1 MLDNLRFPF
10 YLALG
15 FVFVLLFQNW
25 QQFNEKPAPIAAPEE
40 RTDSFPG
47 QREAPEDLPDAG
59 IGSQQRDPAS
69 SLDLPDV
76 VTDQN
81 QWLRV
86 ETDTFVLWISPRGGD
101 IKQLDLPKIPFS
113 NEQPDKPFSLFTSTG
128 KDYNLQSGLLHDR
141 LSGLSAERS
150 ARLAP
155 SHHALF
161 QSRRQEYRMENS
173 EDTLTVPL
181 FWRNDATG
189 VEVVKRYVFN
199 RGKYLF
205 SVEQTVKNLGNV
217 AWTGRQYRQLR
228 RAAPSDEGE
237 TKLIYTYTGPA
248 YYDGKYHKVS
258 FDDINES
265 PLGQSLN
272 GGWAAMLQHYF
283 LSALI
288 PAQGEVNDLYTKA
301 VRGSSYEEYIIGM
314 RSQPLV
320 VRAGESRTFS
330 TQIYAG
336 PKLQNRLEEI
346 TEGLEL
352 STDYGIFSVFSKPLF
367 WLLDKIHSYIGNWGW
382 SIILLTFIIKLLFYK
397 LSETSYRAMAKMKKF
412 QPRVSTLRERFK
424 DDRSRLQQ
432 EIMELYKREKVNP
445 LSGCLPILVQ
455 IPVFIALYWV
465 LLESVEL
472 RQAPF
477 VFWIQDLAT
486 RDPYFVL
493 PLMMGVSMFAQQ
505 KMSPA
510 PPDPMQAK
518 IMTAL
523 PIVFTVFFAFFPAGL
538 VLYWLSNNLLSIAQQ
553 SLINR
558 RVQAEEKARDHA

>member
-1 MLDNLRFPF
+1 MLDSLRFPF
-10 YLALG
+10 YLGLG
-15 FVFVLLFQNW
+15 FVLVLLFQNW
-25 QQFNEKPAPIAAPEE
+25 QEFNEKPLPGFEPNE
-40 RTDSFPG
+40 RTASFPAH
-47 QREAPEDLPDAG
+47 ESAPEDLPDAG
-59 IGSQQRDPAS
+59 SATPLQRDSAS

-76 VTDQN
+76 VADQN

-86 ETDTFVLWISPRGGD
+86 ETDTFIVWLSPRGGD
-101 IKQLDLPKIPFS
+101 IKQLDLPKIALS
-113 NEQPDKPFSLFTSTG
+113 NAQPDKPFSLLTSTG
-128 KDYNLQSGLLHDR
+128 RHYNMQSGLLHDR
-141 LSGLSAERS
+141 LSGISAEGT

-161 QSRRQEYRMENS
+161 QSRKQEYRMENHQ
-173 EDTLTVPL
+173 DTLTVPL
-181 FWRNDATG
+181 FWRNDVTG
-189 VEVVKRYVFN
+189 VEVVKRYVFD

-205 SVEQTVKNLGNV
+205 SVEHVVKNLGNV

-228 RAAPSDEGE
+228 RAEPAGGGE

-248 YYDGKYHKVS
+248 YYDGSYHKVS
-258 FDDINES
+258 FEDIQES
-265 PLGQSLN
+265 PLGESLN

-288 PAQGEVNDLYTKA
+288 PAQSEVNDLYTKA
-301 VRGSSYEEYIIGM
+301 VRGSSYAEYLIGM

-320 VRAGESRTFS
+320 VRPGESGTFT
-330 TQIYAG
+330 TQVYAG

-352 STDYGIFSVFSKPLF
+352 STDYGIFSIFSKPLF
-367 WLLDKIHSYIGNWGW
+367 WLLDKIHTYVGNWGW
-382 SIILLTFIIKLLFYK
+382 SIILLTLIIKLVFYK

-412 QPRVSTLRERFK
+412 QPRVATLRERFK
-424 DDRSRLQQ
+424 DDRSRMQQ
-432 EIMELYKREKVNP
+432 EMMELYKREKVNP

-472 RQAPF
+472 RQTPF
-477 VFWIQDLAT
+477 MLWIQDLST

-493 PLMMGVSMFAQQ
+493 PLLMGASMFAQQ

-518 IMTAL
+518 IMMAL

-538 VLYWLSNNLLSIAQQ
+538 VLYWLSNNLLSIGQQ

-558 RVQAEEKARDHA
+558 RFQAEEKARNA